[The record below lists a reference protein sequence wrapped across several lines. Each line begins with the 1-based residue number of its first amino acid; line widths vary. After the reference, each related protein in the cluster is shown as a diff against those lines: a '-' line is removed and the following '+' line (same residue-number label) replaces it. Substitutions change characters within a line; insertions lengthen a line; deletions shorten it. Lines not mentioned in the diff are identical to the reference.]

1 MQSQN
6 LEEIIE
12 RVKKDEG
19 LKPSASIKRLRPI
32 LKAFGSYSTTS
43 ETLPPQT
50 LIPVCLFSLPR
61 LFRTLLDIT
70 EGTPLDAP
78 P

>member
-1 MQSQN
+1 MQN
-6 LEEIIE
+6 HKLEEIIE

-19 LKPSASIKRLRPI
+19 LKAAASVKRLRPL

-50 LIPVCLFSLPR
+50 LIPVCLFSLPP
-61 LFRTLLDIT
+61 LFRSLLHT
-70 EGTPLDAP
+70 Q
-78 P
+78 